1 MKADQVSAVVLAAGS
16 SSRFRAIKLLAPL
29 DGVPVLQ
36 HVLDA
41 VAGIEFGEVIVVLGD
56 SSAAMEAGIRWRGER
71 RLRNPDPAAGL
82 SRSLRVG
89 MDGVSSGS
97 DAALILL
104 GDQPLVR
111 PDVIRRLL
119 EALTDDDRPVVV
131 PRYAA
136 GGGSNPML
144 IHRTAWHL
152 VSDAIGDRGLGP
164 VVRSRPDLVLEVPVE
179 GANPD
184 VDTPADLASL
194 ETRPTQP

>member
-1 MKADQVSAVVLAAGS
+1 MKADHVSAVVLAAGS
-16 SSRFRAIKLLAPL
+16 SSRFGATKLLAPL

-41 VAGIEFGEVIVVLGD
+41 VAGIGFGEVIVVLGD
-56 SSAAMEAGIRWRGER
+56 ASVEIEAGIAWRGER
-71 RLRNPDPAAGL
+71 RRRNPNPASGL
-82 SRSLRVG
+82 SRSLRLG
-89 MDGVSSGS
+89 MDGVGSGS

-119 EALTDDDRPVVV
+119 EALTDDGRPVVV
-131 PRYAA
+131 PRYA
-136 GGGSNPML
+136 GGGGPNPVL
-144 IHRTAWHL
+144 VHRTAWHL
-152 VSDAIGDRGLGP
+152 VGDATGDGGLGP
-164 VVRSRPDLVLEVPVE
+164 VLRGHPDLVSEVDVE